1 MSTNKQHSL
10 SGPDICEHGRIRS
23 RCKDCGSPSI
33 CEQAFGGG
41 EHGQLGLND
50 EDDRLVLTR
59 VGPQRFGGPQVVT
72 VAAGLSHSA
81 AVTEGG

>member
-1 MSTNKQHSL
+1 MTPRPRFGYASRTSSRVCP
-10 SGPDICEHGRIRS
+10 SGAPAAAPQPLTRHKAWLRS
-23 RCKDCGSPSI
+23 AP
-33 CEQAFGGG
+33 
-41 EHGQLGLND
+41 LWGLND

-59 VGPQRFGGPQVVT
+59 VGPQRFGGPQVAT

>member
-1 MSTNKQHSL
+1 
-10 SGPDICEHGRIRS
+10 
-23 RCKDCGSPSI
+23 
-33 CEQAFGGG
+33 
-41 EHGQLGLND
+41 
-50 EDDRLVLTR
+50 VLTR

>member
-1 MSTNKQHSL
+1 ML
-10 SGPDICEHGRIRS
+10 GLRWPGICEHGRIRR
-23 RCKDCGSPSI
+23 RCKDCGGPSI

-59 VGPQRFGGPQVVT
+59 VGPQRFGGPQVVS